1 MSARTLLNTLYVQTQ
16 GGYLR
21 LDHETVVLEV
31 ERSQVAQVPLHHLRG
46 IALFGDVLISPFLLA
61 RCAQDGRAVT
71 WFTGRGR
78 FCGRLAGRTAGNV
91 FLRQAQY
98 RAAQDEVAAALLAR
112 SFVKGKIRAA
122 VSVLGRANR
131 DYPDVYLE
139 RARDRLHQLKR
150 TLDSQ
155 TELDKMRGIEGRAA
169 RVYYAAFPKLI
180 RVPSLPFLSR
190 TKRPPRDPV
199 NAVLS
204 FTYALLT
211 QDCVS
216 ALEGVGLD
224 PQVGFLHAVRPGRPS
239 LALDLMEEFRNGFAD
254 RLVLTLLNRQQL
266 QTGDFDRRPGGA
278 VLLNEQGRKTLLT
291 AYGRRCQEEIHHP
304 LFKESVAVGLL
315 PHIQARIL
323 ARHIRGDVD
332 EYVGYTWR

>member
-1 MSARTLLNTLYVQTQ
+1 MTVRTLLNTLYVQTQ

-21 LDHETVVLEV
+21 LDHETVVLEI

-46 IALFGDVLISPFLLA
+46 IAVFGNVLVSPFLLA

-71 WFTGRGR
+71 WFTQRGR
-78 FCGRLAGRTAGNV
+78 YCGRLAGRTTGNV
-91 FLRQAQY
+91 LLRQAQY
-98 RAAQDEVAAALLAR
+98 RAAQDETTVASTAR
-112 SFVKGKIRAA
+112 SIVKGKIRAA

-131 DYPDVYLE
+131 DYPDIYLE
-139 RARDRLHQLKR
+139 RARDRLHQLKGK
-150 TLDSQ
+150 LDSQ
-155 TELDKMRGIEGRAA
+155 TTLDKIRGIEGRAA

-180 RVPSLPFLSR
+180 RAPSLTFLSR

-199 NAVLS
+199 NAALS

-239 LALDLMEEFRNGFAD
+239 LALDLMEEFRTGFAD

-278 VLLNEQGRKTLLT
+278 VLLNERGRKTLLT
-291 AYGRRCQEEIHHP
+291 AYERRCQERVRHQ
-304 LFKESVAVGLL
+304 LFKESVPIGLI

-323 ARHIRGDVD
+323 ARHIRGDIG